1 MNPQPLID
9 ALTPDADGLIP
20 VIAQQFD
27 TGEVLML
34 AWMNREAIEATLST
48 GHAHYWSRSRGKLW
62 RKGETS
68 GNTLL
73 VVDMDLDCDGD
84 ALLIR
89 ARPAGPT
96 CHTGAVSCFGGTPD
110 RSFAELDA
118 LWAVIESRAA
128 ERPPDSYTTSLL
140 DGGVDDLVLDI
151 GDVHHEPH
159 FESTPRQI
167 AANHVECHRL
177 ATVAHVGRGLHS
189 WAAGVDADFAWG
201 TGVERLQGAA
211 EGVVDAYHE

>member
-1 MNPQPLID
+1 MNPTD
-9 ALTPDADGLIP
+9 VRFDRDGLVP
-20 VIAQQFD
+20 GIAQD
-27 TGEVLML
+27 AATGQVLML
-34 AWMNREAIEATLST
+34 GYLNAESLRLTEET
-48 GHAHYWSRSRGKLW
+48 GFVTFWSRSRGELW

-96 CHTGAVSCFGGTPD
+96 CHTGAVSCFGVTTD

-140 DGGVDDLVLDI
+140 DGGVDVVGRKVTEEATEVLLAAKDDSIGVGDRVAEEAADLVYHLLVLLAER
-151 GDVHHEPH
+151 DVPPSAVLE
-159 FESTPRQI
+159 EL
-167 AANHVECHRL
+167 AHR
-177 ATVAHVGRGLHS
+177 R
-189 WAAGVDADFAWG
+189 
-201 TGVERLQGAA
+201 R
-211 EGVVDAYHE
+211 